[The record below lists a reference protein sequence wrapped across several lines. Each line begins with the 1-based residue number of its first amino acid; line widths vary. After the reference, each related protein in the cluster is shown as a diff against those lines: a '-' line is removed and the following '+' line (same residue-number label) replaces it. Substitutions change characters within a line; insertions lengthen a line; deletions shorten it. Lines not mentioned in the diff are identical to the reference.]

1 VFKIIVLFFFF
12 LLLHSLLC
20 ARVALTKY
28 TSVAQ
33 QKISKYIEQFN
44 PASIAQQLNHFN
56 KKLRNQLFRKAN
68 KDKRLEAKW
77 QKNIVTKERSL
88 AIDNAALFKL
98 KKYTNFSKAAPIPKA
113 APAYTK
119 IVNDIPGLD
128 SLTTVLNFIKD
139 NKGIHNTLSTLKTI
153 NIYT

>member
-1 VFKIIVLFFFF
+1 MPICARQSPFRKFSAEAKQFF
-12 LLLHSLLC
+12 L
-20 ARVALTKY
+20 
-28 TSVAQ
+28 Q
-33 QKISKYIEQFN
+33 FIQKGNI
-44 PASIAQQLNHFN
+44 ASIAQQLNHFN

-139 NKGIHNTLSTLKTI
+139 NKGIHNTLSPLKTI